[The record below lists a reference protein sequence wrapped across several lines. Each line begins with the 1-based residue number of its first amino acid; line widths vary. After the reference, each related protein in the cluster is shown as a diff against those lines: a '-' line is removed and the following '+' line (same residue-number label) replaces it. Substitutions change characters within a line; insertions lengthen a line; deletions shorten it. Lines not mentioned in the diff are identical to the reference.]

1 MTEPADSAAVW
12 DDIKQLVRDVV
23 AEMNRLEE
31 FRTRTGGLDYQLSE
45 TDSIVVTKQ
54 TLPRVSI
61 TISQRPD
68 ALKIE
73 ASMPVSGA
81 QSVEDRETLALES
94 GESGPSFRTE
104 AGEVFTVEETVYY
117 ILRPFLHFNSVA
129 SRTAA
134 RQK

>member
-1 MTEPADSAAVW
+1 MTEPADSAALW
-12 DDIKQLVRDVV
+12 DDLKQLVRDVV
-23 AEMNRLEE
+23 EEMNRLEE

-54 TLPRVSI
+54 TLPRIAI
-61 TISQRPD
+61 TISHHPD

-73 ASMPVSGA
+73 ASMLGGGA
-81 QSVEDRETLALES
+81 QGVEDGETLAVEI
-94 GESGPSFRTE
+94 GPSFRTE
-104 AGEVFTVEETVYY
+104 TGEVFTIEETVYY

-134 RQK
+134 RHK